1 LVVHKRCWTTDRLA
15 KRGLPHSEICPLCDQ
30 AEETIS
36 HLLVGCVFARQVW
49 VSIFQL
55 LGIVQLAPDLFVGHF
70 SGWWRKV
77 IRAVPKEACKGL
89 NSLIILVAW
98 EIWKHRNDCVFK
110 NSRPSLQVVLRL

>member
-1 LVVHKRCWTTDRLA
+1 MANRLA
-15 KRGLPHSEICPLCDQ
+15 KRGLPHPEVYPLCDQ

-36 HLLVGCVFARQVW
+36 HLLVGCVFARQVL

-55 LGIVQLAPDLFVGHF
+55 LGIVQLAPDLLVGHF

-77 IRAVPKEACKGL
+77 VRVVPKEAHKGL

-98 EIWKHRNDCVFK
+98 EI
-110 NSRPSLQVVLRL
+110 